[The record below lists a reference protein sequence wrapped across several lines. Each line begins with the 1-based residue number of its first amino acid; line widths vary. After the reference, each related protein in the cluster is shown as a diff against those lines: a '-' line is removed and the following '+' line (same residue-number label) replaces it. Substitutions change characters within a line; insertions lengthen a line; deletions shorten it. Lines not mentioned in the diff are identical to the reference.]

1 MPRIRPSGRHIS
13 SAHRAGW
20 TCRHGGRRARAGEA
34 RRRLERMGGT
44 GAPEWLIREDASQP
58 VLLALY
64 LRQVLGI
71 RSPDEL
77 PHLRGIP
84 PRVNDRSEEAQSLLE
99 RQWREYWAM
108 TVEPTAHPSP
118 VPLELVDG
126 FATLVALPSEGSDV
140 LKAAIM
146 PYAGEALAFS
156 QSAHERYRKDSA
168 AKPGVSYRAYASAIA
183 EHERQVGRRAHSFEL
198 NVQVLP
204 LTQRGVW
211 WIGSLTIAV
220 TDGLRGDVV
229 AFDAAIHPIIA
240 ELA

>member
-1 MPRIRPSGRHIS
+1 
-13 SAHRAGW
+13 
-20 TCRHGGRRARAGEA
+20 
-34 RRRLERMGGT
+34 MGGT
-44 GAPEWLIREDASQP
+44 GAPEWLIREDAGQP

-77 PHLRGIP
+77 PHLRGIAP
-84 PRVNDRSEEAQSLLE
+84 HANDRSEQAQALLE

-108 TVEPTAHPSP
+108 TVEPQAHPSP
-118 VPLELVDG
+118 IPLDLVDG
-126 FATLVALPSEGSDV
+126 FGTLIALPEGGSPE
-140 LKAAIM
+140 LRSAIA
-146 PYAGEALAFS
+146 PHAVEALEYS
-156 QSAHERYRKDSA
+156 KHAHERYTKEAA

-204 LTQRGVW
+204 LAQRGVW

-229 AFDAAIHPIIA
+229 AFDTAIHPIIA

>member
-1 MPRIRPSGRHIS
+1 
-13 SAHRAGW
+13 
-20 TCRHGGRRARAGEA
+20 
-34 RRRLERMGGT
+34 MGGA
-44 GAPEWLIREDASQP
+44 GGPEWLVREDAGQT

-84 PRVNDRSEEAQSLLE
+84 PRANDRAAEAQETLE
-99 RQWREYWAM
+99 RQWRAYWDM
-108 TVEPTAHPSP
+108 VVEPQANPSP
-118 VPLELVDG
+118 VPLELVEG
-126 FATLVALPSEGSDV
+126 FGTLLALPSEG
-140 LKAAIM
+140 AAELRAA
-146 PYAGEALAFS
+146 AGPHAAEALAFT
-156 QSAHERYRKDSA
+156 QSAHAHYRRAVGSGSGTA
-168 AKPGVSYRAYASAIA
+168 YRAYASAIA

-211 WIGSLTIAV
+211 WIGALTVAV
-220 TDGLRGDVV
+220 TDGLRGDVA

>member
-1 MPRIRPSGRHIS
+1 
-13 SAHRAGW
+13 
-20 TCRHGGRRARAGEA
+20 
-34 RRRLERMGGT
+34 MGGT
-44 GAPEWLIREDASQP
+44 GTPEWLIREDASQP

-77 PHLRGIP
+77 PSLRGIP
-84 PRVNDRSEEAQSLLE
+84 YRANDRTEESQAQLE

-108 TVEPTAHPSP
+108 TVEPQAHPSP
-118 VPLELVDG
+118 IPLDLVDG
-126 FATLVALPSEGSDV
+126 FDTLLALPTEGSEV
-140 LKAAIM
+140 LEAAIA
-146 PYAGEALAFS
+146 PHAREALAFA
-156 QSAHERYRKDSA
+156 QSAHARYRRDAGSGA
-168 AKPGVSYRAYASAIA
+168 AYRAYASAIA

-204 LTQRGVW
+204 LSQRGVW
-211 WIGSLTIAV
+211 WIGSLTVAV

>member
-1 MPRIRPSGRHIS
+1 
-13 SAHRAGW
+13 
-20 TCRHGGRRARAGEA
+20 
-34 RRRLERMGGT
+34 MGGG
-44 GAPEWLIREDASQP
+44 GAPEWVIREDASQP

-64 LRQVLGI
+64 LRQVLGL

-77 PHLRGIP
+77 PQLRGIP
-84 PRVNDRSEEAQSLLE
+84 PRLVSRDDDAQARLE

-108 TVEPTAHPSP
+108 TVEPQAHPSP
-118 VPLELVDG
+118 VPLDLVDG
-126 FATLVALPSEGSDV
+126 FDTLVALPLEGCDD
-140 LKAAIM
+140 LRAAIT
-146 PYAGEALAFS
+146 PFAAEALAYS
-156 QSAHERYRKDSA
+156 QSAKERYRKEAA

-204 LTQRGVW
+204 LAQRGVW

-220 TDGLRGDVV
+220 TDGLRGDVA

>member
-1 MPRIRPSGRHIS
+1 M
-13 SAHRAGW
+13 AA
-20 TCRHGGRRARAGEA
+20 
-34 RRRLERMGGT
+34 
-44 GAPEWLIREDASQP
+44 GAPEWVIREDAGLS
-58 VLLALY
+58 VLVALH

-77 PHLRGIP
+77 PQLRGIP
-84 PRVNDRSEEAQSLLE
+84 PRVNDRSPDAQATLE

-108 TVEPTAHPSP
+108 TVEPTAHPSG
-118 VPLELVDG
+118 VPLDLVAG
-126 FATLVALPSEGSDV
+126 FETLVALPTSGADV
-140 LKAAIM
+140 LQAAIE
-146 PYAGEALAFS
+146 PHAAEAVDYAKA
-156 QSAHERYRKDSA
+156 AHERYRKDSA

-183 EHERQVGRRAHSFEL
+183 GHERQVGRRAHSFEL

-204 LTQRGVW
+204 LSQRGLW

-220 TDGLRGDVV
+220 TDGLRGDVA

>member
-1 MPRIRPSGRHIS
+1 
-13 SAHRAGW
+13 
-20 TCRHGGRRARAGEA
+20 
-34 RRRLERMGGT
+34 MGGT
-44 GAPEWLIREDASQP
+44 GTPEWLIREDAGQP

-77 PHLRGIP
+77 PLLRRAP
-84 PRVNDRSEEAQSLLE
+84 VAEPSRSESDQAILE

-108 TVEPTAHPSP
+108 TVEPQAHPSP
-118 VPLELVDG
+118 VPLMLVDG
-126 FATLVALPSEGSDV
+126 FETMVALSSEGSDE
-140 LKAAIM
+140 LRAAIE
-146 PYAGEALAFS
+146 PHAEEALAYA
-156 QSAHERYRKDSA
+156 QAAHSRYRRETGASSGNA
-168 AKPGVSYRAYASAIA
+168 YRAYASAIA

-220 TDGLRGDVV
+220 TDGLRGDIA
-229 AFDAAIHPIIA
+229 AFDTAIHPIIA

>member
-1 MPRIRPSGRHIS
+1 MH
-13 SAHRAGW
+13 SAGS
-20 TCRHGGRRARAGEA
+20 
-34 RRRLERMGGT
+34 
-44 GAPEWLIREDASQP
+44 PEWVIREDASHP
-58 VLLALY
+58 VLLALC
-64 LRQVLGI
+64 LRQLIGV

-84 PRVNDRSEEAQSLLE
+84 LRVNDRSAEAQDTLE
-99 RQWREYWAM
+99 SQWSTYWDL

-118 VPLELVDG
+118 VPLELIDD
-126 FATLVALPSEGSDV
+126 FASLIALPVEGFDE
-140 LKAAIM
+140 LRRAIA
-146 PYAGEALAFS
+146 PHASEALALS
-156 QSAHERYRKDSA
+156 QSMQARYARVA
-168 AKPGVSYRAYASAIA
+168 TAKPGTSYRGYASAIA

-211 WIGSLTIAV
+211 WIGALTVAV
-220 TDGLRGDVV
+220 TDGLRQDVA

>member
-1 MPRIRPSGRHIS
+1 M
-13 SAHRAGW
+13 
-20 TCRHGGRRARAGEA
+20 
-34 RRRLERMGGT
+34 ERMGGT

-84 PRVNDRSEEAQSLLE
+84 PRVNDRSEEAQALLE

-108 TVEPTAHPSP
+108 TVEPTGAP
-118 VPLELVDG
+118 VAGAARTRRRVRD
-126 FATLVALPSEGSDV
+126 AARAALRG
-140 LKAAIM
+140 LRRAAR
-146 PYAGEALAFS
+146 PRSCRTPAEALAFS
-156 QSAHERYRKDSA
+156 QSAHARYRKDSA

>member
-1 MPRIRPSGRHIS
+1 MSSGS
-13 SAHRAGW
+13 
-20 TCRHGGRRARAGEA
+20 
-34 RRRLERMGGT
+34 
-44 GAPEWLIREDASQP
+44 APEWVIREDASQP

-64 LRQVLGI
+64 LRQVLGL

-77 PHLRGIP
+77 PQLRGIP
-84 PRVNDRSEEAQSLLE
+84 ARENPRDDDAQARLE

-108 TVEPTAHPSP
+108 TVEPQAHPSP
-118 VPLELVDG
+118 VPLDLIDG
-126 FATLVALPSEGSDV
+126 FDTLVALPREGSGD
-140 LKAAIM
+140 LRAAIA
-146 PYAGEALAFS
+146 PFGAEALAYS
-156 QSAHERYRKDSA
+156 QSAKERYRKDAA

-220 TDGLRGDVV
+220 TDGLRGDVA

>member
-1 MPRIRPSGRHIS
+1 MTDAAAPSPRRVLPPRPEPRGVPSPYNG
-13 SAHRAGW
+13 
-20 TCRHGGRRARAGEA
+20 
-34 RRRLERMGGT
+34 RMGGAGT
-44 GAPEWLIREDASQP
+44 PEWVIREDASRG

-71 RSPDEL
+71 RSPDDL

-84 PRVNDRSEEAQSLLE
+84 PRGADLAAGRTEESQALLE
-99 RQWREYWAM
+99 RQWREFWAM
-108 TVEPTAHPSP
+108 TVEPQAHPSE
-118 VPLELVDG
+118 VPLDLVSG
-126 FATLVALPSEGSDV
+126 FETHVALPTTGAE
-140 LKAAIM
+140 LLRAEITPFAA
-146 PYAGEALAFS
+146 EAIAYS
-156 QSAHERYRKDSA
+156 QSAHSRYTKDAA

-220 TDGLRGDVV
+220 TDGLRGDVA

>member
-1 MPRIRPSGRHIS
+1 MVG
-13 SAHRAGW
+13 
-20 TCRHGGRRARAGEA
+20 
-34 RRRLERMGGT
+34 
-44 GAPEWLIREDASQP
+44 GAPEWVIREDAGRP
-58 VLLALY
+58 VIVALY

-84 PRVNDRSEEAQSLLE
+84 PRAVDRDEETQALLE
-99 RQWREYWAM
+99 RQWREHWAM
-108 TVEPTAHPSP
+108 AVEPQAHPSQ
-118 VPLELVDG
+118 VPLVLVDG
-126 FATLVALPSEGSDV
+126 FETLVALPVEGAE
-140 LKAAIM
+140 LLREAIEPHAA
-146 PYAGEALAFS
+146 EAIAYS
-156 QSAHERYRKDSA
+156 QSVHARYTKDAA

-204 LTQRGVW
+204 LAQRGVW